1 MNFMHL
7 TPRLEKAIKKASI
20 LHRNQ
25 ERKRDGTPYISHLF
39 SVAFILLNYT
49 DDEDI
54 IIGGILHDTIEDTDY
69 TVEELEKDFG
79 PKIKE
84 IVLGVTEDKSIKDW
98 EERKV
103 KYRENL
109 KTAGYESLM
118 VCAADKI
125 HNLMS
130 LKETFEIS
138 GDDLW
143 KSFEAPSP
151 EKYFEHHEAVLKI
164 LKEKLNNPIV
174 QKLEEQFKST
184 KEEVLK

>member
-1 MNFMHL
+1 MAL
-7 TPRLEKAIKKASI
+7 TPQIEKAIKKASF

-39 SVAFILLNYT
+39 SVVLILLDYT
-49 DDEDI
+49 DEEDI
-54 IIGGILHDTIEDTDY
+54 IIGGILHDTIEDTNY
-69 TVEELEKDFG
+69 TSEEMTDDFG
-79 PKIKE
+79 DTINR
-84 IVLGVTEDKSIKDW
+84 IVLGVTEDKSIKNW
-98 EERKV
+98 EERKN

-109 KTAGYESLM
+109 KSASLESLM

-130 LKETFEIS
+130 LKDAYETY

-143 KSFEAPSP
+143 KSFECPSP
-151 EKYFEHHEAVLKI
+151 EKYFEYHEAVLKI

-174 QKLEEQFKST
+174 QKLEEQVSET
-184 KEEVLK
+184 KFIVLK

>member
-1 MNFMHL
+1 MAL
-7 TPRLEKAIKKASI
+7 TPQIEKAIKKASF

-39 SVAFILLNYT
+39 SIAIILLDYI
-49 DDEDI
+49 DDENI
-54 IIGGILHDTIEDTDY
+54 IVSGILHDTIEDTPY
-69 TVEELEKDFG
+69 TPDNLEKDFG
-79 PKIKE
+79 AKIKE
-84 IVLGVTEDKSIKDW
+84 IVLGVTEDKNIKAW

-109 KTAGYESLM
+109 KSASFESLM
-118 VCAADKI
+118 VCVADKI

-130 LKETFEIS
+130 LKDAYETY

-143 KSFEAPSP
+143 KSFECPSP
-151 EKYFEHHEAVLKI
+151 EKYFEYHEAVLKI

-174 QKLEEQFKST
+174 QKLEEQVSET
-184 KEEVLK
+184 KFIVLK